1 MSGNSPSLLGR
12 AIVALLLLIGFY
24 LLAIVIAG
32 ILFYIPYAEWTYAGR
47 LHLKLALFCV
57 ICGIVILLAIVPRPD
72 RFTAPG
78 PRLLPEQNPR
88 LFENLLDVARKTDQ
102 RMPAEVYLIPDVN
115 AWVSQRG
122 GLMGLGSRRVMGLG
136 LPLMQILSVAEFR
149 AVLAHE
155 FGHFYGGD
163 TKLGPWIYK
172 TRSAIER
179 TLEGLAGSWLQK
191 PFIIYGN
198 MFLRVTHAI
207 SRRQETIADELAA
220 ATEGSRHLAS
230 GLRKIYAASLA
241 YESYWDNE
249 LAPALESGFLPP
261 YAKGFQLFIE
271 AGPIKESITS
281 ALTKELETTET
292 NPYQTHPPLRE
303 RLKALEALTA
313 EPDVTGQPSAITLLG
328 DLVMWENALFKPL
341 ESNLGK
347 KLEPVNWENLGKPVY
362 LPRWE
367 KALEKHQPDLSG
379 LTFGS
384 LPESS
389 ESWEELSG
397 KLAATAERAF
407 NSEEKT
413 EYLAYILGAALTIS
427 LVKTGWSP
435 DVNPGLAVTV
445 HSGSKSLESFHITR
459 QLVLGELKS
468 EDWQK
473 TCDSNGISGLKLV

>member
-1 MSGNSPSLLGR
+1 MSENSPNLLGR
-12 AIVALLLLIGFY
+12 AIVAILLLIGFY

-47 LHLKLALFCV
+47 LHLKLVLSCV
-57 ICGIVILLAIVPRPD
+57 ICGIVILLAIIPRPD
-72 RFTAPG
+72 RFVAPG

-88 LFENLLDVARKTDQ
+88 LFENLADVAQKTHQ
-102 RMPAEVYLIPDVN
+102 KMPAEVYLVPNVN

-136 LPLMQILSVAEFR
+136 LPLMQVLTVPEFR
-149 AVLAHE
+149 AILAHE

-220 ATEGSRHLAS
+220 AIEGSRHLAS

-261 YAKGFQLFIE
+261 YAKGFQQYIE
-271 AGPIKESITS
+271 AGPVKESITS
-281 ALTKELETTET
+281 ALNKELESTET
-292 NPYQTHPPLRE
+292 NPYNTHPPLRE
-303 RLKALEALTA
+303 RLIPLENFPPG
-313 EPDVTGQPSAITLLG
+313 PDQNDQPPAILLLG
-328 DLVMWENALFKPL
+328 ESETWESALFKPL

-347 KLEPVNWENLGKPVY
+347 KLEPAGWENLGQLVY
-362 LPRWE
+362 WPRWE
-367 KALEKHQPDLSG
+367 KVVQKHQSDLAG
-379 LTFGS
+379 ITLGS
-384 LPESS
+384 LPEFPGG
-389 ESWEELSG
+389 WEELSG
-397 KLAATAERAF
+397 KLAVTTERAF
-407 NSEEKT
+407 DPVEKNN
-413 EYLAYILGAALTIS
+413 YFAYVVGAAITVS
-427 LVKTGWSP
+427 LVKQGWSF
-435 DVNPGLAVTV
+435 DVSPGVAISVK
-445 HSGSKSLESFHITR
+445 SGSKKLEPFNITR
-459 QLVLGELKS
+459 QLVLGELKP
-468 EDWQK
+468 EEWREI
-473 TCDSNGISGLKLV
+473 CDSIDISSLNLV